1 MAFLPLRELEPFAG
15 SSSARLLPHH
25 RARDAEPHR
34 AGLTGEPAADHTRL
48 HVERPE
54 RVGRGERLL
63 NVRHERRPREIVAQ
77 RPPVD
82 APLARPRRQIH
93 ARDAELAASD
103 RVPAQLRCD
112 PAAHLASTAA
122 SGVGCCAA
130 CGCSGPAYT
139 LSICFTC
146 WRDKVVFGNI
156 PHTAFSMTRSGCFPS
171 TFWTGVNRSCP
182 M

>member
-15 SSSARLLPHH
+15 SSSARFLPLH
-25 RARDAEPHR
+25 RARIARQEALLPELLAMAVIGEHQR
-34 AGLTGEPAADHTRL
+34 AG
-48 HVERPE
+48 
-54 RVGRGERLL
+54 
-63 NVRHERRPREIVAQ
+63 
-77 RPPVD
+77 
-82 APLARPRRQIH
+82 
-93 ARDAELAASD
+93 DAELAASD

-156 PHTAFSMTRSGCFPS
+156 PHTAFSMTRSGNLLI
-171 TFWTGVNRSCP
+171 TLLTGVKRSCL